1 MKFIIS
7 SENFLRTI
15 QPLMGLI
22 VNNPALPIIENILI
36 ETTGNKLSVK
46 ATDLETTIVNET
58 NIESDSSESIAVNA
72 KLLSETLRTF
82 PEQPLTFKTHSNN
95 KTLEIISEQ
104 GNYTIS
110 YIDSNEFPNTP
121 ELSEAQSISINSTT
135 LSKGVQN
142 TLFAAGNDEL
152 RPVISGVY
160 IELNHDKIL
169 FVATDAHKLV
179 KYENAINEGE
189 ESMDPNYFNDIKSLI
204 NHENLTLF

>member
-7 SENFLRTI
+7 SENFLKTI

-22 VNNPALPIIENILI
+22 INNPALPIIENILI
-36 ETTGNKLSVK
+36 ETTSNKLSVK

-58 NIESDSSESIAVNA
+58 NIESNSSESIAVNA

-82 PEQPLTFKTHSNN
+82 PEQPLTFKTHPDN

-110 YIDSNEFPNTP
+110 YIDSDEFPNTP
-121 ELSEAQSISINSTT
+121 ELSEAQSVSINSTT
-135 LSKGVQN
+135 LSRGVQN

-152 RPVISGVY
+152 RPVMSGVY
-160 IELNHDKIL
+160 MEINTESVL
-169 FVATDAHKLV
+169 LV
-179 KYENAINEGE
+179 
-189 ESMDPNYFNDIKSLI
+189 S
-204 NHENLTLF
+204 